1 MNLGDLCKIEDGLSP
16 NMGTLPGEFT
26 MVVPA
31 ENRKTADHFD
41 FEGAAVCIPL
51 VSSAGHGKAEIKRLH
66 YQEGKFAL
74 ASTMCA
80 LFVKDIKIVLPRY
93 LYIYLSMM
101 SSELLVPLMC
111 GATNITM
118 NSSQLADILIP
129 VPKISLQSDVI
140 ESNIINMNTT
150 ILLKTA
156 MSLKDSSTDSSALKL
171 AENVIESVKA
181 CLVNLRGRVTIDEIL
196 SESIKPVEATI
207 EDTGIDNSESYAH
220 FWCMS

>member
-16 NMGTLPGEFT
+16 NMGTPPGEFT

-74 ASTMCA
+74 ASTMSA

-93 LYIYLSMM
+93 LYIYLSVM

-118 NSSQLADILIP
+118 NSSQLANVLIP
-129 VPKISLQSDVI
+129 VPEISLQSDVI
-140 ESNIINMNTT
+140 ESHLINMNTK

-156 MSLKDSSTDSSALKL
+156 MALKDSSTDTDTLKL
-171 AENVIESVKA
+171 ADIVIENTRS
-181 CLVNLRGRVTIDEIL
+181 CLVNIQGRVTIDRFL
-196 SESIKPVEATI
+196 SESIKHVQAPSENAL
-207 EDTGIDNSESYAH
+207 IDNSDCEEN
-220 FWCMS
+220 